1 MSNPIMERNPY
12 FKTGTTRPNQ
22 FGQTQYQTDYST
34 QYAPSDYQQM
44 QSAFVVEPE
53 INRMTYRDA
62 LNKTAILLGATF
74 ATGIA
79 TIVLTPMAMWV
90 PLAMGAS
97 LIAFVVG
104 MVIAF
109 KAEVSQGI
117 AIAYAALEG
126 VALGAI
132 TGFADLY
139 IPGIAFQAILAT
151 AVIVAVCVGLHYSG
165 AVRTTSKGMRYA
177 LIVALGGIVF
187 SFVNMFVMMF
197 SKQNLR
203 MTSVAGIPLG
213 VILGILML
221 FVAAYF
227 LINDFEKVQYAVEN
241 QAPKSFAWTCAIG
254 IVMTI
259 LWIYVEV
266 LRILM
271 IFYSEE

>member
-12 FKTGTTRPNQ
+12 FKTGTTRLNQ
-22 FGQTQYQTDYST
+22 FNQTQYQTDYST

-79 TIVLTPMAMWV
+79 TIVLTPMSMWI

-139 IPGIAFQAILAT
+139 LPGIAFQAILAT

>member
-22 FGQTQYQTDYST
+22 FNQTQYQTDYST

-79 TIVLTPMAMWV
+79 TIVLTPMSMWI

-203 MTSVAGIPLG
+203 MTTVAGIPLG

>member
-22 FGQTQYQTDYST
+22 FNQTQYQTDYST

-79 TIVLTPMAMWV
+79 TIVLTPMSMWI

-139 IPGIAFQAILAT
+139 LPGIAFQAILAT

>member
-22 FGQTQYQTDYST
+22 FNQTQYQTDYST

-79 TIVLTPMAMWV
+79 TIVLTPMSMWI